1 MQNQISQASS
11 AHTSNSPLS
20 PQPVTFP
27 MNGIGAIPFSMSA
40 NGQGGSFGPAGTQPN
55 SH

>member
-1 MQNQISQASS
+1 MQNQISQAG
-11 AHTSNSPLS
+11 SNSPLS

-40 NGQGGSFGPAGTQPN
+40 NGQVGNLDFTGTQPN